1 MKDLFPGYYPA
12 SNEQFLELW
21 QQCIFIFDTNVLL
34 DFYEYRNETRTDFFK
49 ALDAIKHRLWIP
61 HQVALEYHENR
72 LNRIKQAESNFT
84 KIKKILDIE
93 ASKILDKETTKTLS
107 HNFKSQYLSPGV
119 VQEIRENVKK
129 VFDIFLDQLASCRED
144 LIQIDGNDYIRDKIT
159 DLFQGKIGE
168 PPINQAELNEIYS
181 EGQQRYEISRP
192 PGFKDQQIKDPD
204 SHYIYKGL
212 VFKRVYGDL
221 ILWKQILKQ
230 VKSKSLS
237 HIIFITGDNKPD
249 WWRIEDGE
257 TIGGRPEL
265 VEEISEAGASLFYMY
280 KPERFLEYARKYL
293 QLEVKEK
300 SIQEVEEISVSNS
313 LAELELQD
321 DTFQQSSPAERYVRN
336 LIDINIPLS
345 NIESLRRTTNI
356 PLSNIESLRRTT
368 NIPLSNI
375 ERIVAAVNNIP
386 STADFAKQLPSV
398 RAIQLAQDHYGL
410 RNNTLVAGIIAH
422 CDQLT
427 ALIENQ
433 NRLLRQAQP
442 TAIIKQ
448 SIPYVN
454 EEINSENLTDS
465 EASQEVESS
474 ED

>member
-12 SNEQFLELW
+12 SKEQFLELW

-49 ALDAIKHRLWIP
+49 VLDAIKHRLWIP

-72 LNRIKQAESNFT
+72 INRIKQAESNFT
-84 KIKKILDIE
+84 NIKKILDIE

-107 HNFKSQYLSPGV
+107 HNFKSQYLSPEV

-129 VFDIFLDQLASCRED
+129 VFDTFLDQLASCRED

-168 PPINQAELNEIYS
+168 PPINQAELDQIYS

-192 PGFKDQQIKDPD
+192 PGFKDQQIKNPD
-204 SHYIYKGL
+204 SHYICKGL
-212 VFKRVYGDL
+212 VFKKVYGDL

-230 VKSKSLS
+230 VKSKSLRR
-237 HIIFITGDNKPD
+237 IIFITGDNKPD

-313 LAELELQD
+313 LAELGLQD

-336 LIDINIPLS
+336 LTDINVPLS

-356 PLSNIESLRRTT
+356 PLT
-368 NIPLSNI
+368 NI
-375 ERIVAAVNNIP
+375 ERIVAAVNDIT
-386 STADFAKQLPSV
+386 STADFAKQLPSI
-398 RAIQLAQDHYGL
+398 RAMQLAQDHYGL
-410 RNNTLVAGIIAH
+410 RNNTLVAGIIAQ
-422 CDQLT
+422 CDHL
-427 ALIENQ
+427 AGLIENQ

-442 TAIIKQ
+442 TSIIKQ